1 MKQRRTSTNTPAKPL
16 MRNAVVAF
24 LTALLLSIFSGCG
37 KGTTSSST
45 SRSPVNACELI
56 QKDEV
61 ERVVGSP
68 IKDAQSSV
76 HPDRGFVTSD
86 CLYTAAEFSKSVSFS
101 VTQRIPES
109 AEARTPKDFWKK
121 TFGRYD
127 GEEEEREAEE
137 HASKEERTHE
147 HEEEESPPPRK
158 INGVGDEAFW
168 MKSGLY
174 VLQKDV
180 FIRVSVGGAGN
191 EESKIEKSKAL
202 AAVALK
208 RL

>member
-1 MKQRRTSTNTPAKPL
+1 MKRLATFINTLSKPL
-16 MRNAVVAF
+16 MRTATVTF
-24 LTALLLSIFSGCG
+24 LAALLLSISSGCG

-45 SRSPVNACELI
+45 GKNPVNACELI
-56 QKDEV
+56 QKEEI
-61 ERVVGSP
+61 ERIVGSP

-86 CLYTAAEFSKSVSFS
+86 CLYAAVEFSKSVSFS
-101 VTQRIPES
+101 VTQRIAES
-109 AEARTPKDFWKK
+109 ADARTPKDFWEK

-127 GEEEEREAEE
+127 GKNEERETEE
-137 HASKEERTHE
+137 HASEEERPGE

-158 INGVGDEAFW
+158 IDGVGDEAFW

-174 VLQKDV
+174 VLKKDV
-180 FIRVSVGGAGN
+180 FIRISVGGAGN

-202 AAVALK
+202 AAMALK